1 MPQVAHLGKSRPSG
15 PCRVLKLCKKANMKR
30 HIAFWRLLILLTVPL
45 TGFSPQ
51 AVMPGG
57 MGAAAAIPDAAEQ
70 ALMPATGG
78 MGAAVAADRFAAA
91 RAAAPG
97 PVWRS
102 QCVDCPKLLDAMTS
116 RSLALDAQGYPH
128 IVYGGDHLYYA
139 WRDGVGWHFETVDG
153 AAGVG
158 AYASLALDAG
168 GRVHVAYY
176 DSRRRDLKYAEQ
188 TATGWAIAAVES
200 VGDVGLS
207 AVLALDGAARPYI
220 AYYDDTHSAVKLA
233 RWNGSAWIIRPVE
246 QLPGVARDISLA
258 VDDAGHA
265 HVVYYDLTDGDLR
278 YARPRG
284 DAWLPEIVDGEGTV
298 GSDK

>member
-1 MPQVAHLGKSRPSG
+1 
-15 PCRVLKLCKKANMKR
+15 MKR

-51 AVMPGG
+51 AVMP
-57 MGAAAAIPDAAEQ
+57 
-70 ALMPATGG
+70 GG

-233 RWNGSAWIIRPVE
+233 RGTAAPGSSARWNNCQGWRATSRWP
-246 QLPGVARDISLA
+246 
-258 VDDAGHA
+258 
-265 HVVYYDLTDGDLR
+265 
-278 YARPRG
+278 
-284 DAWLPEIVDGEGTV
+284 
-298 GSDK
+298 